1 MMTPA
6 TSRREQRR
14 SGPAGFVRAMCPLR
28 PVPLVPE
35 ISLHLADEAF
45 SLWEEIERDSGNQ
58 GTPPPF
64 WAFAW
69 PGGQALARY
78 LLDRPELVAG
88 RSVLDIGS
96 GSGLA
101 AIAAAF
107 AGSSAVAASEIDSLA
122 AAAIS
127 LNARANNAAV
137 TVTGDVLDGDG
148 EAANVVLAADVW
160 YDRSLADRAAG
171 LLRRARSRGADVLVA
186 DIGRSFLPVSML
198 NELAAYDVPVVAELE
213 DSAVKRAMIF
223 ALGPLPEPAQ
233 QSGDCGVIGA

>member
-6 TSRREQRR
+6 TARWDHRR
-14 SGPAGFVRAMCPLR
+14 SERAGFVRALCRLR

-35 ISLHLADEAF
+35 IRLYLADEVF
-45 SLWEEIERDSGNQ
+45 GLWEEVERESGRQ

-78 LLDRPELVAG
+78 LLERPELVAR

-101 AIAAAF
+101 AIAAAR

-122 AAAIS
+122 AAAIT
-127 LNARANNAAV
+127 LNAGANNAAV

-148 EAANVVLAADVW
+148 EGADVVLAADIW
-160 YDRSLADRAAG
+160 YDRSLAGRALG
-171 LLRRARSRGADVLVA
+171 LLRRARRRGADVLVG
-186 DIGRSFLPVSML
+186 DIGRSFLPLAML
-198 NELAAYDVPVVAELE
+198 SELAAYDVPVVAELE
-213 DSAVKRAMIF
+213 DAAVKRAMIF
-223 ALGPLPEPAQ
+223 ALRPSASAAQ
-233 QSGDCGVIGA
+233 QSGDCGVIEA